1 MVIKRD
7 SYIRRLISA
16 KHNGAIKIVTGLR
29 RCGKS
34 YLLRKL
40 FKRHLV
46 DSMPGTAL
54 ASPTHRPNT
63 KSIIFPTLFISFIP
77 CSQLPP
83 VYFATAFI
91 AMASK
96 DLI

>member
-46 DSMPGTAL
+46 DSMPGNRT
-54 ASPTHRPNT
+54 PTHKPNT